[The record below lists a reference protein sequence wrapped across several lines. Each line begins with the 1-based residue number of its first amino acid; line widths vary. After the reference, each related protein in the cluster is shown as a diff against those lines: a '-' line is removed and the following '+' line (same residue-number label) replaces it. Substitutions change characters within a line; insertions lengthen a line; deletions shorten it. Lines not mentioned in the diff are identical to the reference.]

1 MTLLISED
9 ELEKKLE
16 TAQVIYHRLGH
27 GSDSTPRPRSE
38 MFKSGIP
45 DFARKIIAGE
55 ARSEVA
61 SNVAIAKSWGISP
74 TAVRYAEEGRKG
86 AHQDKG
92 EEIELAEDADE
103 IANAIVTKTLK
114 NANSK
119 LSTVIEGIKDD
130 DLKNEKP
137 LVQTV
142 IARNLATVIE
152 KLQPKVVAQTNIQF
166 NVYTPRPKKVEDF
179 GEPIRVI
186 EQPVRR

>member
-1 MTLLISED
+1 MSLLISED

-27 GSDSTPRPRSE
+27 GSNSAPRPRSE

-55 ARSEVA
+55 ARSEIA
-61 SNVAIAKSWGISP
+61 SNVDIARSWGISP
-74 TAVRYAEEGRKG
+74 TAVRYAEEGRIG
-86 AHQDKG
+86 AHQLKG
-92 EEIELAEDADE
+92 EEVELVEDGDK
-103 IANAIVTKTLK
+103 IANEIVAKTLK
-114 NANSK
+114 SASNK
-119 LSTVIEGIKDD
+119 LATVIDGIKDD

-152 KLQPKVVAQTNIQF
+152 KLQPKQVAQTNIQF
-166 NVYTPRPKKVEDF
+166 NVFTPTQKKVEDF